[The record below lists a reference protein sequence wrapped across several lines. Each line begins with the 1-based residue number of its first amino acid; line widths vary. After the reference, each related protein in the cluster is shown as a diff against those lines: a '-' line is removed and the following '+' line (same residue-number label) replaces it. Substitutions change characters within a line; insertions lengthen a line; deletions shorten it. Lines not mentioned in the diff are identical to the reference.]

1 MYKINY
7 MQQYVD
13 DGSCSLKSYDPALIN
28 TKLHWTPRLVDQR
41 LTHRD
46 FEELAILQKQIKF
59 AKALELYKFENMVT
73 SIDKNINNITT
84 DNRNCLETENTK
96 RNEECKVKKITETPM
111 RPNADTPKFVFG
123 DNNCNVIKD
132 KFVDLSN
139 NIRFDFNN
147 DVDSINTEHCLEPI
161 ANLDSIHE
169 FYHDNKSKKDLENP
183 KRTFENKAS
192 LSRVRSKQRSIRED
206 VMNKNILRAIRRE
219 WKTLFNSFWASNNIK
234 LKKQSDQ
241 YLSLMKNFAHYLV
254 EKSRTS
260 TEKDSFLLEV
270 WDSTVYSP
278 EVNDFVVYLGIFT
291 DYWTMKKVL
300 EESIH
305 LSKLNKINGV
315 LYTFT
320 QTKFYELIS
329 TIEVNAIIQLVWKI
343 TDLTN
348 LVCKNCAL
356 VEHQDE
362 YIEHIENLFIHQ
374 EKCNEDD

>member
-1 MYKINY
+1 

-13 DGSCSLKSYDPALIN
+13 DENCNLKSYDPALIN
-28 TKLHWTPRLVDQR
+28 TKLHLTPRLVDQR

-59 AKALELYKFENMVT
+59 AKALEFSQSENMMT
-73 SIDKNINNITT
+73 PISKHANGIQTN
-84 DNRNCLETENTK
+84 NRNYNVSENTK
-96 RNEECKVKKITETPM
+96 RNEECKVKEITETPM

-123 DNNCNVIKD
+123 DNNCNIIKSE
-132 KFVDLSN
+132 FVDLN
-139 NIRFDFNN
+139 HNIRFDFNY
-147 DVDSINTEHCLEPI
+147 DVDSINAKYCLEPI
-161 ANLDSIHE
+161 TNLDSIDE
-169 FYHDNKSKKDLENP
+169 YYLDNKSKKDLENP
-183 KRTFENKAS
+183 KRTFENKTS

-219 WKTLFNSFWASNNIK
+219 WKALFNSFWASNNIK

-254 EKSRTS
+254 EKSSTS
-260 TEKDSFLLEV
+260 IEKDSFLSEM
-270 WDSTVYSP
+270 WDSTVYSS
-278 EVNDFVVYLGIFT
+278 EVSDFVVYLGIFT

-305 LSKLNKINGV
+305 RPKLTKINEV

-343 TDLTN
+343 TDLSN
-348 LVCKNCAL
+348 LVCKNSAL

-362 YIEHIENLFIHQ
+362 YIDHIENLFIHQ

>member
-7 MQQYVD
+7 MQQNVD

-46 FEELAILQKQIKF
+46 FEELAILQKQIEF
-59 AKALELYKFENMVT
+59 AKALEFNKFENMMT
-73 SIDKNINNITT
+73 SICKFTNGSKTNNT
-84 DNRNCLETENTK
+84 NCLVSENTK
-96 RNEECKVKKITETPM
+96 RNEELKVKEIIEAPM
-111 RPNADTPKFVFG
+111 RSNADIQKFVFG
-123 DNNCNVIKD
+123 DNNSNFIKSE
-132 KFVDLSN
+132 FIDLN
-139 NIRFDFNN
+139 RNIRYSFNN
-147 DVDSINTEHCLEPI
+147 DVDSINAEHCWEPI
-161 ANLDSIHE
+161 ANLDSIDE
-169 FYHDNKSKKDLENP
+169 YYLDKKSKKDLENP
-183 KRTFENKAS
+183 KRTFENKTS

-254 EKSRTS
+254 DKSSTS
-260 TEKDSFLLEV
+260 MEKDTFLSEV
-270 WDSTVYSP
+270 WDSTVYSS
-278 EVNDFVVYLGIFT
+278 EVSDFVVYLGIFT

-305 LSKLNKINGV
+305 RPKLTKLNEV

-348 LVCKNCAL
+348 LVCKNNAL